1 MSEEN
6 FEELSQLKEN
16 YFRKQKEEQ
25 KRLQAEMQLNSM
37 VKSVLTEEARE
48 RLNNVRLVII
58 ELYLNA
64 VQAILYHARSG
75 NIEGKLSEEQLKQV
89 LAQLGS
95 KKDFK
100 IKRK

>member
-48 RLNNVRLVII
+48 RLNNVRLVNK